1 MSIKSKPNLFVAAI
15 HPGTVYYLADRAPTV
30 ALRPLTALDQM
41 YAYYGSDL
49 AA

>member
-1 MSIKSKPNLFVAAI
+1 MSIQSKPNLFVAAA

-30 ALRPLTALDQM
+30 ALRALTALDQM